1 MFVTAFGFV
10 SKLVWL
16 SSGETTLVYPRIIR
30 SVSDRPHTA
39 IDRTR
44 EVTL

>member
-16 SSGETTLVYPRIIR
+16 PSGETTLVNPRITR
-30 SVSDRPHTA
+30 SFSSRPHTA

-44 EVTL
+44 EVIQ